1 MKRIK
6 RKGSVI
12 LTLLIVIF
20 IISTLL
26 ALVFSTI
33 LFLQNKIINQIKQ
46 LDAKLITE
54 AGIDECLYKL
64 QTGQLI
70 YYYYEEEFSN
80 GKYKIR
86 FIEFE
91 DTFTIECTGFVLNN
105 ENIVSKY
112 KATVRGEIIDE
123 RYVIKKYIRGF

>member
-1 MKRIK
+1 MKGRTK
-6 RKGSVI
+6 KGSVL

-20 IISTLL
+20 IISTML

-33 LFLQNKIINQIKQ
+33 LFLQRKIVNQIKQ

-64 QTGQLI
+64 QNGQLI
-70 YYYYEEEFSN
+70 YYTYDEEFSN

-86 FIEFE
+86 YMEFE
-91 DTFTIECTGFVLNN
+91 DTFTIECTGFILND
-105 ENIVSKY
+105 ENVISKY
-112 KATVRGEIIDE
+112 RATVRGEIIDE